1 MLTSRAKESS
11 RFRRPGAGKSP
22 LPGREI
28 ACPGLEIGYDMAK
41 RGMMIMR
48 TIRLVSLLAA
58 LAVLAGCV
66 TAAQRRQNYV
76 DANPDLAPEIAAAI
90 LEGKVVEGMTA
101 EDVRASWGD
110 PLRETV
116 SISEQAR
123 EETWSYR
130 TPIGQFEE
138 GKVILNF
145 INGKLVRLIHS

>member
-1 MLTSRAKESS
+1 
-11 RFRRPGAGKSP
+11 
-22 LPGREI
+22 
-28 ACPGLEIGYDMAK
+28 
-41 RGMMIMR
+41 MR